1 MATTWSSANG
11 SGIKQGKLG
20 IDFVIVDYS
29 AEIEVTAIV
38 YLRTRYSCSDSSNNF
53 YYDWDKSPGT
63 KYGSKSISTTSN
75 SSWSSSNIKKLF
87 SKTKTFTKGT
97 SAATKY
103 FSVKYTGIEYAG
115 GSGEYYRSFTVPA
128 LEKYTITYNA
138 NGGSGAPA
146 AQSYYYSINTNLSSV
161 KPTRD
166 GYKFLGW
173 SLSNTATSAS
183 YTPGQAWSGYNAS
196 NYTLYAVWEKQ
207 IYTITY
213 NANGGN
219 GAPTAQTK
227 NRGVNITLS
236 SEVPVLKGYK
246 FVGWGT
252 STTDTTVDY
261 NPGDTYSKDASITL
275 YAIWKENKDLMAL
288 NEKGAWRKGRASL
301 GGRHGTPWHKK
312 NGKWNKGGA

>member
-20 IDFVIVDYS
+20 INFIIEETETEY
-29 AEIEVTAIV
+29 EVTAIA
-38 YLRTRYSCSDSSNNF
+38 YLRTRYSCSDSSNAF

-97 SAATKY
+97 SESTKY
-103 FSVKYTGIEYAG
+103 FSVKYTGVEYAG

-128 LEKYTITYNA
+128 LKKYTVTYNA
-138 NGGSGAPA
+138 NGGTGAPGS
-146 AQSYYYSINTNLSSV
+146 QTKYYGTGITLSKTV
-161 KPTRD
+161 PTR
-166 GYKFLGW
+166 
-173 SLSNTATSAS
+173 T
-183 YTPGQAWSGYNAS
+183 GYNFKKWNTKKDGSGTSYAAGATYS
-196 NYTLYAVWEKQ
+196 ANAGVTLYAIWEQ
-207 IYTITY
+207 QVYTVSY
-213 NANGGN
+213 NANGGSN
-219 GAPTAQTK
+219 APASQKK

-236 SEVPVLKGYK
+236 SEVPVLKGYN

-252 STTDTTVDY
+252 STSDTTVDY
-261 NPGDTYSKDASITL
+261 NPGDAYSKDASITL
-275 YAIWKENKDLMAL
+275 YAIWKENKDLIAL
-288 NEKGAWRKGRASL
+288 NEGGTWRKGRASL